1 MKDTDVKCDVN
12 LQQGEIRIVI
22 ETVREA
28 TEREEEIDWK
38 NAACHKPHDIVNDI
52 DL

>member
-12 LQQGEIRIVI
+12 LQQGEMILI

-28 TEREEEIDWK
+28 IEREEESDWK
-38 NAACHKPHDIVNDI
+38 NAAQAT
-52 DL
+52 